1 MAADEQATVLIID
14 SDNVRRGMLA
24 CSLPTT
30 RYVLRFAKTAEVGLD
45 LLAREQPRAV
55 IIGHDDS
62 THDLCQRIR
71 QLPAGRHC
79 TLLLMDERYGGGGGS
94 GEATAAGADAALPF
108 PFELDAFESVLQRT
122 SSASLHAVVPEP
134 ADSDKDVAHADTHE
148 ASARAEN
155 VEEEEP
161 ADPWLRFRTRVDSF
175 HSRLDS
181 LDYYQVLE
189 VERGSATSL
198 VKDAYF
204 ERSVEF
210 HPDRFMRLEDEELRG
225 KIYEV
230 YKRMSEAFRVLSRP
244 DARARY
250 DAELTAPPGRRVVRL
265 AESERR
271 ETQPSGDAHTPA
283 GRRYLHFAELAR
295 LEGNLK
301 SARMYLTLAVQC
313 EPENSALRQH
323 LERVTS
329 QLAAAAAR

>member
-1 MAADEQATVLIID
+1 MP
-14 SDNVRRGMLA
+14 
-24 CSLPTT
+24 SLVYQEP
-30 RYVLRFAKTAEVGLD
+30 G
-45 LLAREQPRAV
+45 
-55 IIGHDDS
+55 
-62 THDLCQRIR
+62 
-71 QLPAGRHC
+71 
-79 TLLLMDERYGGGGGS
+79 
-94 GEATAAGADAALPF
+94 
-108 PFELDAFESVLQRT
+108 
-122 SSASLHAVVPEP
+122 SSAQKH
-134 ADSDKDVAHADTHE
+134 
-148 ASARAEN
+148 
-155 VEEEEP
+155 
-161 ADPWLRFRTRVDSF
+161 
-175 HSRLDS
+175 
-181 LDYYQVLE
+181 Y
-189 VERGSATSL
+189 
-198 VKDAYF
+198 
-204 ERSVEF
+204 
-210 HPDRFMRLEDEELRG
+210 EL
-225 KIYEV
+225 